1 MQEIKSLPEN
11 IDRCKISEMLRARS
25 LVPDESIQAHSWAT
39 LFWFERNFEKYFI
52 HAKEYMYFFL
62 VYIVSSRYEK
72 GW

>member
-39 LFWFERNFEKYFI
+39 LF
-52 HAKEYMYFFL
+52 
-62 VYIVSSRYEK
+62 
-72 GW
+72 